1 MRRRQGRGVAGAG
14 QTARP
19 RRRPAAG
26 GGPVRPG
33 AGAVALLLAGL
44 LALTGCGSAGGHD
57 DAASKAANPA
67 VAPRAGGSQAGG
79 SQDGSAGSAPT
90 APGATQR
97 TAPGAGG
104 SGATNHGTA
113 PAAPTY
119 LVRTAQLTV
128 RTPHVEE
135 QLDRAREYAV
145 QAGGWAGDENTT
157 VDTAGHAD
165 STVQLRVPPAA
176 YDRLLTELGSLG
188 TLLDRKVSVQDVTGQ
203 VVDVQSRIKSQQAS
217 VARVRKLMDQAG
229 SLSDVVTLESELS
242 SRESDLEALE
252 AQQTSLRSQTGLAT
266 VTLHL
271 TEPPA
276 KAAPPKKPAQKK
288 GDGFWTTVGHAAR
301 DGWHALYV
309 TLRVVLVVI
318 VAVLPFAVVLALGW
332 LLFRALS
339 RRFRRRFPRR
349 PVTAPGSPW
358 GHLPGQAGP
367 LPAYPPQP
375 QDGPQPEPGP
385 ESEPRPVPGPGP
397 AAETAAVPGPKAA
410 REPEEE

>member
-1 MRRRQGRGVAGAG
+1 
-14 QTARP
+14 
-19 RRRPAAG
+19 
-26 GGPVRPG
+26 VRPG

-67 VAPRAGGSQAGG
+67 VAPRAGGSQ
-79 SQDGSAGSAPT
+79 DGSAGSAPT

-97 TAPGAGG
+97 TAPGASG
-104 SGATNHGTA
+104 SGATSHGTA

-128 RTPHVEE
+128 QTPHVEE
-135 QLDRAREYAV
+135 QLDKARGYAV
-145 QAGGWAGDENTT
+145 RAGGWAGDENTT
-157 VDTAGHAD
+157 VDAAGHAD

-176 YDRLLTELGSLG
+176 YDTLLTELGALG

-271 TEPPA
+271 TEPPV
-276 KAAPPKKPAQKK
+276 KAAPPKKAAQKK

-358 GHLPGQAGP
+358 GHLPDQARP
-367 LPAYPPQP
+367 LPGYPPQP
-375 QDGPQPEPGP
+375 QNGPQPEPEPEP
-385 ESEPRPVPGPGP
+385 ESEPRTGPGP